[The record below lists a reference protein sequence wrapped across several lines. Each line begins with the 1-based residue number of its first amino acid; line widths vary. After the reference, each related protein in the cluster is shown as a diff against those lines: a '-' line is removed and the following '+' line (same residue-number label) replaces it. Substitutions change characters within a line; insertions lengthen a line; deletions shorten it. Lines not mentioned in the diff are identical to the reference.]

1 MAIVFYPNRDLSKR
15 AVDAD
20 PFDINLYRDLRL
32 MKSVME
38 SMKGV
43 GIAAPQVGINK
54 RIAIIAPPESGFY
67 VLINPELLW
76 SSDEIVEGVE
86 GCLSVPNLDA
96 KIKRPYSVQIRYTT
110 LAGVETMKTF
120 EGFEARIVQHEIDHL
135 DGILIVD
142 RMSKVKRMLYKH
154 RRVR

>member
-15 AVDAD
+15 AAEAD
-20 PFDINLYRDLRL
+20 PFDVNIYAELRL

-76 SSDEIVEGVE
+76 SSEEIVEGVE
-86 GCLSVPNLDA
+86 GCLSVPDLSA
-96 KIKRPYSVQIRYTT
+96 KIKRPYSVQIRYTMIS
-110 LAGVETMKTF
+110 GVETMRTF

-135 DGILIVD
+135 DGVLIID
-142 RMSKVKRMLYKH
+142 RLPNVKRMLHKH
-154 RRVR
+154 KRVR